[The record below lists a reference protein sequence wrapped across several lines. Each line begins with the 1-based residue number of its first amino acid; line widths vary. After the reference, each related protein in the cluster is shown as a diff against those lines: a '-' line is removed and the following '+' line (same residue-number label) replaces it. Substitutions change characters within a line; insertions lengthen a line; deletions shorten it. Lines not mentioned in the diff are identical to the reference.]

1 MSEDEFEK
9 LLQLDDNFESKF
21 VSSEIEKK
29 WRKLPKNFS
38 LIYLGETCF
47 FYILIVNDSV
57 KESAKDILIKVD
69 LQFVNERVI
78 NIGVIKFDLLDA
90 KQSLEEVMKY
100 DVKDLGT
107 HV

>member
-47 FYILIVNDSV
+47 FYILITFWMIIASIGKWFLN
-57 KESAKDILIKVD
+57 VD
-69 LQFVNERVI
+69 
-78 NIGVIKFDLLDA
+78 
-90 KQSLEEVMKY
+90 
-100 DVKDLGT
+100 
-107 HV
+107 